1 MVYIGIKIDDF
12 NGICI
17 ALIAK
22 GMSQCFAVS
31 IISYTDE

>member
-22 GMSQCFAVS
+22 GMLKCFVLS